1 MLPMVSMTV
10 FGKTLR
16 TQKIKNEV
24 FDYDF
29 EEHFYFSG
37 IDKVIFNIFL
47 KYMINLSFTTLLFI

>member
-1 MLPMVSMTV
+1 MVSMTV

-16 TQKIKNEV
+16 TQKINNEV

-37 IDKVIFNIFL
+37 IDKVKNKKNKTLKKIIFRLL
-47 KYMINLSFTTLLFI
+47 KS

>member
-1 MLPMVSMTV
+1 MMPMVSMTV

-16 TQKIKNEV
+16 TQKIEVEV

-37 IDKVIFNIFL
+37 IDMVGKNKKII
-47 KYMINLSFTTLLFI
+47 KK

>member
-16 TQKIKNEV
+16 TQKLKNEV

-29 EEHFYFSG
+29 EENFYFSG
-37 IDKVIFNIFL
+37 IDKV
-47 KYMINLSFTTLLFI
+47 